1 MNKSSL
7 YIGKSYRSCSNC
19 VMDSS
24 DPNIKLDKNG
34 VCDRCNIYYR
44 QILPKWNHGRG
55 KERQLSQIIETIKKS
70 GKGKPYDC
78 ILGLSGGMDSSYLLH
93 LAVKEFGLR
102 PLVFHIDSGWDADFT
117 KRNIGNLTNKLGVD
131 LKIEVLDWEEM
142 RDFQLAM
149 FKSGVPHLD
158 IPQDMA
164 FVSVLDRYA
173 LDNRIKFILNG
184 ENIATEVVSN
194 PSSWGYWGTDMIQIR
209 DILKR
214 FGTVPMETYPFTNI
228 FIRKLVL
235 PYIKGVRVVKLLNY
249 VPYNKKE
256 AEEILKG
263 QYGFEPY
270 PQKHF
275 ESLLTKFIE
284 GYWLPK
290 RFGYDIRRA
299 QFSSLILTGQ
309 MKREEALKRLKNGPI
324 SKEEANELMRLVAGK
339 LEISE
344 DELMSYMRGPLK
356 SYKDYK
362 NIKVIFDIG
371 SKILFYLGI
380 YNRVRK

>member
-1 MNKSSL
+1 LASQINDKKE
-7 YIGKSYRSCSNC
+7 YQICSNC
-19 VMDSS
+19 VMDTS
-24 DPNIKLDKNG
+24 DPNIRFDKNG
-34 VCDRCNIYYR
+34 VCDRCNTYYR
-44 QILPKWNHGRG
+44 HILPAWNHGIG
-55 KERQLSQIIETIKKS
+55 KERQLNQIIEAIKKH

-78 ILGLSGGMDSSYLLH
+78 ILGLSGGIDSSYLLH

-102 PLVFHIDSGWDADFT
+102 PLVFHVDSGWDADFT
-117 KRNIGNLTNKLGVD
+117 KRNIKNLTDKLGIE
-131 LKIEVLDWEEM
+131 LKIELLNWQEM

-164 FVSVLDRYA
+164 FVSVLDNYA
-173 LDNRIKFILNG
+173 LNSHIKFILNG
-184 ENIATEVVSN
+184 GNISTEVVVN
-194 PSSWGYWGTDMIQIR
+194 PSSWGYWGTDMIQVR
-209 DILKR
+209 DIIRK

-235 PYIKGVRVVKLLNY
+235 PYIKGIEVVKLLNY
-249 VPYNKKE
+249 VPYIKKE
-256 AEEILKG
+256 AEELLKRE
-263 QYGFEPY
+263 YGFEPY

-275 ESLLTKFIE
+275 ESILTKFIE

-290 RFGYDIRRA
+290 RFGFDIRRA

-309 MKREEALKRLKNGPI
+309 MTREEALERLKKDPI
-324 SKEEANELMRLVAGK
+324 SEEEARDLIELVAGK

-344 DELMSYMRGPLK
+344 DELMSYMTMPLK
-356 SYKDYK
+356 TYRDYK

-371 SKILFYLGI
+371 SRILFYLGI
-380 YNRVRK
+380 DNLVRK

>member
-1 MNKSSL
+1 MGAVK
-7 YIGKSYRSCSNC
+7 YRICSNC
-19 VMDSS
+19 VMDTS
-24 DPNIKLDKNG
+24 DPNIKFDKDG
-34 VCDRCNIYYR
+34 VCDRCNAYYR
-44 QILPKWNHGRG
+44 HILPAWNHGIGR
-55 KERQLSQIIETIKKS
+55 EQQLNHVIKTIKNH

-78 ILGLSGGMDSSYLLH
+78 ILGLSGGVDSSYLLH

-102 PLVFHIDSGWDADFT
+102 PLVFHVDSGWDADFT
-117 KRNIGNLTNKLGVD
+117 KRNIMNLTDRLGVE
-131 LKIEVLDWEEM
+131 LKVEVLNWEEM

-164 FVSVLDRYA
+164 FVSVLDKYA
-173 LDNRIKFILNG
+173 LNNHIKFILNG
-184 ENIATEVVSN
+184 GNVSTEVVVN
-194 PSSWGYWGTDMIQIR
+194 PSSWGYWGTDMIQVN
-209 DILKR
+209 DIIKK
-214 FGTVPMETYPFTNI
+214 FGTVPMKTYPFTNI

-235 PYIKGVRVVKLLNY
+235 PYIKGVKVVKLLNY
-249 VPYNKKE
+249 VQYIKKE
-256 AEEILKG
+256 AEELLKRE
-263 QYGFEPY
+263 YDFEPY

-275 ESLLTKFIE
+275 ESILTKFIE

-309 MKREEALKRLKNGPI
+309 MTREEALERLKDDPI
-324 SKEEANELMRLVAGK
+324 PREEVYELIKLVATK

-344 DELMSYMRGPLK
+344 DELMSYMRMALK

-362 NIKVIFDIG
+362 NIKFIFDIG

-380 YNRVRK
+380 DSLVRR